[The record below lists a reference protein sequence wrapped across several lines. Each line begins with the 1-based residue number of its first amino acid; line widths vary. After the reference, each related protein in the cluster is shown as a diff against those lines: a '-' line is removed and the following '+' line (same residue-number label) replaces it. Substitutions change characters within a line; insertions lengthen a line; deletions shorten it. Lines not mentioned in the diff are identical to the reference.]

1 MKKLIPIFLVSLLI
15 TSAQTLFSQS
25 NDRITLTPYIDSSI
39 AEITTGAG
47 SILTN
52 KLNQIVNQNGV
63 DGNGEARFIIT
74 ANVVVLSKDVVASAP
89 PSIVYTLDVN
99 LYIGDGID
107 GNKFSSYTT
116 TVKGVGQNEN
126 KAMMDA
132 LKSIRPNN
140 VDIQNFVSLG
150 KKKVIAYYNERC
162 DLILRQAKSLEAQNK
177 FEEAIYKLS
186 AIPEASSTCYDKAL
200 DAIVPIYR
208 KFVDRDCKIKL
219 QNAMAIWNAKQDL
232 DAANEVGMIISEI
245 DPQSACF
252 SEVKTF
258 SDKVAKR
265 VLELDNR
272 EWKYKVDSEI
282 GLKRDLI
289 KAYRDVGVSYG
300 NGQPKSIVYNVR
312 GWW

>member
-1 MKKLIPIFLVSLLI
+1 MKKLIPLFLLCLCI
-15 TSAQTLFSQS
+15 TGTQSLFSQ
-25 NDRITLTPYIDSSI
+25 NNERVTLTPYIDSSV
-39 AEITTGAG
+39 AEITTGAS
-47 SILTN
+47 SILKN

-63 DGNGEARFIIT
+63 DGNGDPRFIIT
-74 ANVVVLSKDVVASAP
+74 ANVVVLSKDIIASAP

-99 LYIGDGID
+99 LYIGDGFD
-107 GNKFSSYTT
+107 GNKFSTYST

-132 LKSIRPNN
+132 LKSIAPNN
-140 VDIQNFVSLG
+140 PELQNFVTAG
-150 KKKVIAYYNERC
+150 KKKVVAYYTERC
-162 DLILRQAKSLEAQNK
+162 DLILKQAKTLEAQNR

-186 AIPEASSTCYDKAL
+186 SIPESSSTCYDKAL

-208 KFVDRDCKIKL
+208 KYVDRDCKIKL

-232 DAANEVGMIISEI
+232 DAADEVGMIISEI
-245 DPQSACF
+245 DPQSTCF
-252 SEVKTF
+252 SEVKAF
-258 SDKVAKR
+258 SNKVAKR

-289 KAYRDVGVSYG
+289 KAYRDVGVAYG
-300 NGQPKSIVYNVR
+300 NGQPNSIVYNVR
-312 GWW
+312 GWF